1 MGKIYGYVRIST
13 SKQNIERQIRNI
25 LKEYPDAVIIEEI
38 YTGTKVDRPKF
49 QKLLEN
55 IRAGDVIVFDSVSR
69 MSRNK
74 EEGFSLYE
82 KLFKMGVE
90 LVFLKEPHINTAVY
104 KNAISKELG
113 MTGTSVDYI
122 LDGINRYMLEL
133 AKEQIRLAFEQS
145 EKEVMDLR
153 QRTKEG
159 METAKMN
166 GKQIGRKSGSKI
178 ISKKSV
184 QAKEIIRKH
193 SRSFGGTLN
202 DDEVMKL
209 AGVNRNSFYKYKKE
223 LREEDGER

>member
-159 METAKMN
+159 METAKLN

-193 SRSFGGTLN
+193 SRSFGGTLK